1 MTKRIF
7 AGLIALLAVAALACS
22 PAEEA
27 APTAT
32 EAVAAAA
39 TEVMQP
45 AATEAMEPSA
55 TEAMMD
61 EGGTRKI
68 G

>member
-7 AGLIALLAVAALACS
+7 AGLIALLVVAALAWS

-27 APTAT
+27 DPAAT

-55 TEAMMD
+55 T
-61 EGGTRKI
+61 
-68 G
+68 